1 MMIICPAL
9 NRNEEAS
16 EAAIAEIIPLLEKKS
31 DPFLILERDE
41 MKYMQVLW
49 TEGGYDLEYQEGT
62 ILEHY
67 RLSKLISKEDVIWA
81 LQSYLRDE
89 VYWKTKFK
97 FEKKEIATPA
107 FKIGHKFGYL
117 VGKALRFLRRN

>member
-67 RLSKLISKEDVIWA
+67 RLSNLISREDVIWA
-81 LQSYLRDE
+81 LQSYLKDE

-97 FEKKEIATPA
+97 FEKKEIATPS

-117 VGKALRFLRRN
+117 VGKALRFLRGN